1 VDSLSDEPEDTSNT
15 RRAPGARARK
25 RLMMTRAKSLRRGER
40 ATPFASALV
49 ILLCAH
55 AAVAGATALRPAAD
69 SAPGRRTAFVYA
81 AAKQAASVSAD
92 EVARAIGL
100 ARRGALG
107 EEEFARAR
115 AVGYVLVREGR
126 FAEAAELFTA
136 LAAQK
141 PRDAASLYGAA
152 LATFNAGR
160 AADAEPLARRA
171 ADAAAGARGADVT
184 TGARGS
190 DSTPSSVSDS
200 TPGASAADAF
210 VLLAVVLA
218 VRGDDAGALK
228 AAERAAA
235 LDPRNFDAQFTLG
248 RARFGA
254 GDDAGAV
261 AAFRAAVVLRPDEPR
276 ALFFLATTL
285 EHAGDDAGALA
296 AYKELAARHPRA
308 AEGHMGLGVLLVK
321 RGGADVDEGL
331 GELGRAVEID
341 PNLYE
346 ARVALGRAL
355 VARGRADEAVPHLQ
369 RAAALAPDNPEPHYQ
384 LSLAYRRLGRK
395 QEAAAESETVKRIHE
410 SRRASGAQQS
420 GAPPP
425 ED

>member
-1 VDSLSDEPEDTSNT
+1 
-15 RRAPGARARK
+15 
-25 RLMMTRAKSLRRGER
+25 MITRAKSLRRSER
-40 ATPFASALV
+40 ATAFVSALV

-55 AAVAGATALRPAAD
+55 ASAAGATARRPAAD
-69 SAPGRRTAFVYA
+69 SAPERRTASACA
-81 AAKQAASVSAD
+81 ATWQAASVSAD
-92 EVARAIGL
+92 EVARAIEL

-136 LAAQK
+136 LAAQR

-171 ADAAAGARGADVT
+171 ADAALSQSPDARN
-184 TGARGS
+184 ARGS
-190 DSTPSSVSDS
+190 DSTRGAGSDS
-200 TPGASAADAF
+200 APGTSAADAL

-261 AAFRAAVVLRPDEPR
+261 NAFRAAVALKPDEPR

-296 AYKELAARHPRA
+296 AYKELATRHPRA

-321 RGGADVDEGL
+321 RGGSDVDEGL

-355 VARGRADEAVPHLQ
+355 VARGRAAEAVPHLQ

-395 QEAAAESETVKRIHE
+395 EDAAAESEAVKRIHE
-410 SRRASGAQQS
+410 SRRASGARQP
-420 GAPPP
+420 GTPP
-425 ED
+425 